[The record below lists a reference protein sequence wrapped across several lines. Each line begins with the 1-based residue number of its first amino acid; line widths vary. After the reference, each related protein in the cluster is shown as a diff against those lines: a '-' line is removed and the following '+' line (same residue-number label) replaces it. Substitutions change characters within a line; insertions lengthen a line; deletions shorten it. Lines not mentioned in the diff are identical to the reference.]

1 MNESL
6 GLLSRLKKGEALGE
20 EEYLYLLEHRCEEG
34 DAFLKEAAREVRER
48 IYGDTVYMS
57 GMIGVDPAVQKPVEG
72 GTLAQARQVFENMK
86 TILAE
91 LNGSMDD
98 VLKTTVFLQD
108 LGSFSAVNAVYA
120 EYFGPNYPARSCVEV
135 AKLPMGA
142 LVEVEAIVKM

>member
-1 MNESL
+1 M
-6 GLLSRLKKGEALGE
+6 KK
-20 EEYLYLLEHRCEEG
+20 C
-34 DAFLKEAAREVRER
+34 FLTQNGPRAIGPYSTAV
-48 IYGDTVYMS
+48 IHGDTCYLS
-57 GMIGVDPAVQKPVEG
+57 GVIPVVPATGKLAEG
-72 GTLAQARQVFENMK
+72 GAEEQARQVFENMK

-91 LNGSMDD
+91 LNSSMAD

-108 LGSFSAVNAVYA
+108 LGTFAAVNAIYA

>member
-1 MNESL
+1 MKKCFLTQNGPRAIGPYSTAVVH
-6 GLLSRLKKGEALGE
+6 GDTCYLSGVIPVVPATGKLA
-20 EEYLYLLEHRCEEG
+20 EG
-34 DAFLKEAAREVRER
+34 DAE
-48 IYGDTVYMS
+48 
-57 GMIGVDPAVQKPVEG
+57 
-72 GTLAQARQVFENMK
+72 AQARQVFENMK

-91 LNGSMDD
+91 LNSSMED

-108 LGSFSAVNAVYA
+108 LGSFGAVNAVYA

>member
-1 MNESL
+1 MMKKCFLTQNGPRAIGPYSTAVVH
-6 GLLSRLKKGEALGE
+6 GDTCYLSGVIPVVPATGKLA
-20 EEYLYLLEHRCEEG
+20 EG
-34 DAFLKEAAREVRER
+34 DAA
-48 IYGDTVYMS
+48 D
-57 GMIGVDPAVQKPVEG
+57 
-72 GTLAQARQVFENMK
+72 QARQVFENMK

-91 LNGSMDD
+91 LNSSMDD
-98 VLKTTVFLQD
+98 ILKTTVFLQD

>member
-1 MNESL
+1 M
-6 GLLSRLKKGEALGE
+6 KK
-20 EEYLYLLEHRCEEG
+20 C
-34 DAFLKEAAREVRER
+34 FLTQNGPRAIGPYSTAVVH
-48 IYGDTVYMS
+48 GDTCYLS
-57 GMIGVDPAVQKPVEG
+57 GVIPVVPATGKLAEG
-72 GTLAQARQVFENMK
+72 GAEEQARQVFENMK

-91 LNGSMDD
+91 LNSSMDD

-108 LGSFSAVNAVYA
+108 LGTFAAVNAIYA

>member
-1 MNESL
+1 MMKKCFLTQNGPRAIGPYSTAVVH
-6 GLLSRLKKGEALGE
+6 GDTCYLSGVIPVVPATGKLA
-20 EEYLYLLEHRCEEG
+20 EG
-34 DAFLKEAAREVRER
+34 DAE
-48 IYGDTVYMS
+48 
-57 GMIGVDPAVQKPVEG
+57 
-72 GTLAQARQVFENMK
+72 AQARQVFENMK

-91 LNGSMDD
+91 LNSSMED

-108 LGSFSAVNAVYA
+108 LGSFGAVNAVYA